1 MTNSSATQGARTRRT
16 SGQLCRAV
24 SVVAASM
31 LLAACSVADKLA
43 QVGHEPSLSAIENPT
58 AMPGYRPVT
67 MPMPEPEPPIYN
79 SNALWRTGA
88 RAFFRDQRAAR
99 VGDILTIRV
108 AISDSAK
115 ISNATARERSANDNV
130 SINGAAGLDSI
141 INKLL
146 PSGASASAL
155 VDTTTTGS
163 AAGSG
168 SVDRSESIV
177 TNVAAVVTQV
187 LPNGNMVI
195 EGRQEVR
202 VNFEK
207 RELVV
212 AGIVRPED
220 IGSDNMI
227 DSDKIAEAR
236 IAYGGRGQITDV
248 QQPRY
253 GSQVLDI
260 LLPF

>member
-1 MTNSSATQGARTRRT
+1 MTDFTTILTAGGRIARALTILAGASA
-16 SGQLCRAV
+16 
-24 SVVAASM
+24 
-31 LLAACSVADKLA
+31 LAACSVADRLA
-43 QVGHEPSLSAIENPT
+43 DVGHAPALAAIENPT
-58 AMPGYRPVT
+58 AMPGYRPVS

-99 VGDILTIRV
+99 MGDILTVRV

-115 ISNATARERSANDNV
+115 ISNATARERTANDEV
-130 SINGAAGLDSI
+130 AINGAAGLENI
-141 INKLL
+141 INSLL

-155 VDTTTTGS
+155 VDTQTTGKAS
-163 AAGSG
+163 GSG

-177 TNVAAVVTQV
+177 TNIAAVVTQV
-187 LPNGNMVI
+187 LPNGNLVI

-220 IGSDNMI
+220 IGADNMI

-236 IAYGGRGQITDV
+236 IAYGGKGQITDM